1 MSYFMFF
8 IFSYPFMSLTGKALQ
23 AIYGKFIAAVDYWK
37 HLEAKPQNE
46 TQKKKNPFQVHRLTR
61 NDRKR

>member
-1 MSYFMFF
+1 
-8 IFSYPFMSLTGKALQ
+8 MSLTEKALQ